1 MPELP
6 EVETIKNQLKKH
18 LVGKKI
24 ISVKIL
30 DKKIY
35 QTVTQTGIEN
45 LYGKKVIDIYRRGK
59 VLIVELKN
67 NHYLAFHLKMT
78 GKLILKKQDQQL
90 KVLSNKHSRAII
102 NFSSNLKLIFSDLRR
117 FGWFKIFTGKIK
129 EDQLIKQKLGPEP
142 FSKDFSFSYLKSEL
156 KKSKRPIKLFLLDQ
170 SKIAGIGNIYAS
182 EALYLAKI
190 SPKRISN
197 TLLGKEIVKLRKAI
211 LQVLQKGIT
220 LGGASDNDYLN
231 AYEEEG
237 EYQKHFLV
245 YGQEGEQCLKCKSKI
260 VRLKQ
265 GGRSSFYCELCQK

>member
-18 LVGKKI
+18 LVGKRIVSIK
-24 ISVKIL
+24 VL

-35 QTVTQTGIEN
+35 QTVTQAGTEN
-45 LYGKKVIDIYRRGK
+45 LSGKKVTDIYRRGK
-59 VLIVELKN
+59 VLIVELEN

-78 GKLILKKQDQQL
+78 GKLILKKQNQQL
-90 KVLSNKHSRAII
+90 KVLRSKHSRAII
-102 NFSSNLKLIFSDLRR
+102 NFSHNLKLIFSDLRR
-117 FGWFKIFTGKIK
+117 FGWFKVFSGKIK

-142 FSKDFSFSYLKSEL
+142 FSKNFSLSYLKVEL

-182 EALYLAKI
+182 EALYLANI
-190 SPKRISN
+190 NPKRISN
-197 TLLGKEIVKLRKAI
+197 TLMGKEIVKLRKAI

-245 YGQEGEQCLKCKSKI
+245 YGRENKPCQECGAKI
-260 VRLKQ
+260 IRIKQ
-265 GGRSSFYCELCQK
+265 GGRSSFYCKICQK